1 MERTFFCY
9 DQNETINYSRRR
21 KRISSTFFSLI
32 MRRDKKK
39 KMVER
44 NQSHSTIIQT
54 LLAHQAGY
62 TNLHTISTLQP
73 KKWCLGDS
81 MLFVKPLAAGEFAHL
96 AFQLN
101 EFNHALAS
109 ELQQSHLC

>member
-1 MERTFFCY
+1 
-9 DQNETINYSRRR
+9 
-21 KRISSTFFSLI
+21 
-32 MRRDKKK
+32 
-39 KMVER
+39 MVER
-44 NQSHSTIIQT
+44 NQSHSTIFQT

-62 TNLHTISTLQP
+62 TNLHTITTLQP